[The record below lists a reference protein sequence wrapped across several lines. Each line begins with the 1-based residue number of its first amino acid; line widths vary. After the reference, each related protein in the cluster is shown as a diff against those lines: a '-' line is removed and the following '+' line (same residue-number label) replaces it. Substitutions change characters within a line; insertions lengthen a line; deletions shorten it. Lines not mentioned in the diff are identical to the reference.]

1 MELDGFSQMRL
12 KIIRIVT
19 ARIKMELVRDAFRG
33 KLFMHLL
40 RALLK
45 PEIVLLPA
53 VDIDGLRLDLD
64 FVPAGQLEGIVL
76 LPMRNVDRI
85 AENIAK

>member
-1 MELDGFSQMRL
+1 MPMELDGFSQMRL

-19 ARIKMELVRDAFRG
+19 ARIKMELVRNTFRG

-53 VDIDGLRLDLD
+53 VDIDMRL
-64 FVPAGQLEGIVL
+64 VRVAIQ
-76 LPMRNVDRI
+76 
-85 AENIAK
+85 